1 MINAT
6 MRVKASVKSQL
17 IFHAIDRFSILLS
30 ASFSAVKTRF
40 DIDFNLKIHLKKTFL
55 LPLLFLDLSNK
66 PFLDQILLDLRNEK
80 WGFLRNLISVILPLW
95 QTCMI
100 KGVFNTSLTK
110 LHLIKGIF
118 VNIRELSLHA
128 FV

>member
-1 MINAT
+1 MIYAT

-17 IFHAIDRFSILLS
+17 IFHAIDRFSILFLS
-30 ASFSAVKTRF
+30 ARNRTRF
-40 DIDFNLKIHLKKTFL
+40 KLLIHSRKTFL

-66 PFLDQILLDLRNEK
+66 PILDQILLDLRNEK
-80 WGFLRNLISVILPLW
+80 WGFLRNFISVMLPLW

-110 LHLIKGIF
+110 LDLIKGIF
-118 VNIRELSLHA
+118 VNIRKLSLYA

>member
-30 ASFSAVKTRF
+30 ARKKTRF
-40 DIDFNLKIHLKKTFL
+40 DIEFKLQIHLKKTFL

-66 PFLDQILLDLRNEK
+66 PFLDQILLNLRNEK
-80 WGFLRNLISVILPLW
+80 WGFLRYLISVILPLW

-110 LHLIKGIF
+110 LNLIKGIF
-118 VNIRELSLHA
+118 VKIRKLSLYA